1 MKFAGKD
8 ILSTEGV
15 KLSGA
20 VVCSATV
27 NGSTLW
33 RHPDQPGAE
42 GATYEFLVWIS
53 QVKGQRRYYA
63 SILYLPETDAKRI
76 SFWCSLFLF
85 PVWNIHKSYILLCLK
100 RYLSAQRIFR
110 SSANK
115 PVRHTARFYFH
126 EWFQSLLSFR
136 NAFLTHSVAWHQKD
150 ICGQKSVVTKNICCS
165 KE

>member
-63 SILYLPETDAKRI
+63 SILYLPETDAKGFLFGTVSFYSQHRIFAILYSIMLWTISVCAADI
-76 SFWCSLFLF
+76 SFFRRINQSGTLPFLF
-85 PVWNIHKSYILLCLK
+85 SRVIPK
-100 RYLSAQRIFR
+100 
-110 SSANK
+110 
-115 PVRHTARFYFH
+115 
-126 EWFQSLLSFR
+126 SLLSFR
-136 NAFLTHSVAWHQKD
+136 NAFLTHSIA
-150 ICGQKSVVTKNICCS
+150 
-165 KE
+165 